1 MFEGLEEQKISCFED
16 FADDVLSSV
25 WKQGK
30 GPGTENSCWEGAEKI
45 NWTFRPSFGFGGQ
58 QNEEIWILCKI
69 LYQPAEKVK
78 VKFIQ

>member
-1 MFEGLEEQKISCFED
+1 MHTLEAVLLLWLPTLYITFFMFEGLEEQKISCFED

-45 NWTFRPSFGFGGQ
+45 N
-58 QNEEIWILCKI
+58 
-69 LYQPAEKVK
+69 
-78 VKFIQ
+78 